1 MASATGREDRPRAC
15 VVLPTYEEAL
25 NVPLLIPA
33 IFAQAARMPAH
44 ELHVLVVDDDSP
56 DGTQDAVRT
65 LMEDHPRL
73 ELIRGPKRGL
83 GEAYKR
89 GIRHALDRLAPELL
103 FEMDADLQHDPGML
117 PLFVTL
123 SDHGFDV
130 VIGSRFAP
138 GGSTPDFSLRR
149 RALSHTANWMVRVIG
164 GIPRIR
170 DCTSGFRCIRTGLLR
185 RCDLSG
191 LSSRGYSF
199 QASLLCELI
208 RLGARVVEIPIVFPD
223 RVHGSSKLALRDQLE
238 FLLNVPRIR
247 RRRGSRGGRAGGA
260 D

>member
-1 MASATGREDRPRAC
+1 MPRPRC
-15 VVLPTYEEAL
+15 CIVLPTYNEAP

-33 IFAQAARMPAH
+33 IFAQARRIASH

-56 DGTQDAVRT
+56 DGTQDAVRA
-65 LMEDHPRL
+65 LMTDNPCL
-73 ELIRGPKRGL
+73 GLIRGDKVGL
-83 GEAYKR
+83 GDAYKR

-103 FEMDADLQHDPGML
+103 FEMDADLQHDPALL

-123 SDHGFDV
+123 CVHGFDL

-138 GGSTPDFSLRR
+138 GGNTPDFSLRR
-149 RALSHTANWMVRVIG
+149 RMLSRTANWMVRVIG

-170 DCTSGFRCIRTGLLR
+170 DCTSGFRCIRAGLLR

-208 RLGARVVEIPIVFPD
+208 RQGARVVEIPISFPD
-223 RVHGSSKLALRDQLE
+223 RIHGSSKLALRDQLE
-238 FLLNVPRIR
+238 FLVNVPRIR
-247 RRRGSRGGRAGGA
+247 WRRRSPRRRVGGPG
-260 D
+260 